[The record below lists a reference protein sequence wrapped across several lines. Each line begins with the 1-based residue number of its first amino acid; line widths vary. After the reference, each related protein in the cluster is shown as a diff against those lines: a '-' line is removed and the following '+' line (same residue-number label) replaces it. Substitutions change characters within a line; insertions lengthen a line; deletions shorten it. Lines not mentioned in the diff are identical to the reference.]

1 MKTIILVDD
10 HPIVRHGLKQII
22 TQTGEF
28 EVVAEAEEANEAF
41 RLIMELQPDIACID
55 LSLKGMGG
63 IELIK
68 WIRGNGFKNP
78 ILVISMHDEAVYAE
92 RALKAGA
99 NGYVMKQE
107 APDTVIAAIK
117 AVINGDVYISASMSQ
132 RVLKAIMPGKGGK
145 SGIEKLSDRE
155 LEVFRLFG
163 KGLRVQE
170 IATELGIS
178 AKTVETYQANMKQKL
193 GLESASELSKY
204 AIDVSYQGFP
214 R

>member
-1 MKTIILVDD
+1 MSNIRKIIIVDD

-28 EVVAEAEEANEAF
+28 EVVAEAEDANEAF
-41 RLIMELQPDIACID
+41 RLISELQPDIACID

-107 APDTVIAAIK
+107 APDTVITAIK
-117 AVINGDVYISASMSQ
+117 AVLSGDVYISASMSQ
-132 RVLKAIMPGKGGK
+132 RVLRSLIPDK
-145 SGIEKLSDRE
+145 SGRSGVEKLSDRE
-155 LEVFRLFG
+155 LQIFNLIG
-163 KGLRVQE
+163 SGMRVQD
-170 IATELGIS
+170 IAKELGIS
-178 AKTVETYQANMKQKL
+178 TKTVETYQANLKHKL
-193 GLESASELSKY
+193 GFHTSAELCKY
-204 AIDVSYQGFP
+204 AINYP
-214 R
+214 H